1 MKRLSFLLAVLVLS
15 SLPLA
20 AAEIP
25 QTAEPAPV
33 TLAVEQP
40 AAPAPE
46 LPLFGIPE
54 PLNTSSC
61 RAVAM
66 TYCDGGYWLTCEG
79 NVMCDAGWKWVYCDG
94 QSWVCPECAWGGP
107 CL

>member
-1 MKRLSFLLAVLVLS
+1 MKRLPFLLAVLVLS

-20 AAEIP
+20 ASELP
-25 QTAEPAPV
+25 QTAEPAPM
-33 TLAVEQP
+33 TPAVEQP

-46 LPLFGIPE
+46 LPLFGTPE
-54 PLNTSSC
+54 PLNASSC

-66 TYCDGGYWLTCEG
+66 TSCDNGQWLVCEG
-79 NVMCDAGWKWVYCDG
+79 NYQCDYGWKWVVCDN
-94 QSWVCPECAWGGP
+94 QSWVCPECAWGAP